1 MSTPNRILDA
11 GVTARLGR
19 QNRVLR
25 HLRTLGVPVLAAGLD
40 DELTLVVAA
49 VDGRRLRRHASCVTR
64 RRTGIGELFSIHIDG
79 CRVTWLE
86 TPTPDEPTTNRQR
99 SKP

>member
-1 MSTPNRILDA
+1 MSTPNRILDS

-25 HLRTLGVPVLAAGLD
+25 HLRTLGVPVLATGLD
-40 DELTLVVAA
+40 DELTLVIAA
-49 VDGRRLRRHASCVTR
+49 VDGRRLRQQASCVTSR
-64 RRTGIGELFSIHIDG
+64 RADAGELFSIHIDG
-79 CRVTWLE
+79 CRVAWLE
-86 TPTPDEPTTNRQR
+86 TLIPDESTTNRQR

>member
-40 DELTLVVAA
+40 D
-49 VDGRRLRRHASCVTR
+49 
-64 RRTGIGELFSIHIDG
+64 
-79 CRVTWLE
+79 
-86 TPTPDEPTTNRQR
+86 
-99 SKP
+99 

>member
-25 HLRTLGVPVLAAGLD
+25 HLRTD
-40 DELTLVVAA
+40 RKSVV
-49 VDGRRLRRHASCVTR
+49 
-64 RRTGIGELFSIHIDG
+64 
-79 CRVTWLE
+79 
-86 TPTPDEPTTNRQR
+86 
-99 SKP
+99 

>member
-40 DELTLVVAA
+40 DELTLVERQCRCLQSLGA
-49 VDGRRLRRHASCVTR
+49 V
-64 RRTGIGELFSIHIDG
+64 GIGHGNSVQSQHHNN
-79 CRVTWLE
+79 
-86 TPTPDEPTTNRQR
+86 PDR
-99 SKP
+99 